1 MCEYCDKKV
10 CPNERWAEMSLKI
23 EKKVKLLL
31 RKLKKF
37 FNVFSSFYTFVA
49 FVGAVGLLP
58 FALVLYLVTTLC
70 RYLWHTSLRR
80 KYPELEFV
88 TQVTLRTAMDT
99 IRNQGIVTVM
109 LQVNGAH
116 HYETVKQQ
124 VLRDIV
130 DKRKRNGRRLCF
142 PHLKCSLTSR
152 RGCYAWVR
160 DTSGFNIDN
169 HVILESNQFR
179 GRPVTEAN
187 VKEYISDI
195 VFRNI
200 LHENYP
206 PWQIILVPLTS
217 NQYYIIVRLHHLYIS
232 EDKLGLSDLIM
243 MNEDHNQWIMA
254 DENIDNMDVDNVQNI
269 LSNIF
274 RTPVAIPELYEHICE
289 TCTNYWNEIIS
300 TYDPIK
306 NKRIVKSKQNL
317 KTFCILLFITTVTV
331 IKNYNSNKSSHTQ
344 QDIFKIIRKEIY
356 KRNINYELFKISLI
370 NTVNPVNIIDCLF
383 KWIWFI
389 VIKIILQLPIIIL
402 HIIRDTPIYIYW
414 FVLLVHVCRELV
426 YLSKLIYQSPKV
438 LIEEMSLPNLA
449 DSHYLQTI
457 SLSGRKIVTW
467 SEPIHLDVI
476 KSIREHTGAATC
488 EIQLYATGAALRDFF
503 KHTKNEVPETVLSTC
518 RFIPQESVLHCTN
531 HPSSGLLCLAL
542 PTNISYEAPLEALH
556 TTQWMLFNALNK
568 QTALYLGSLSQLD
581 YGILTKL
588 FPSIVVR
595 IFLYILS
602 RRYPVTIT
610 QIETNNKEANKRKLF
625 GGHEVQ
631 SLVYW
636 RPPQAN
642 ICLSLSLMSYNDEIR
657 LGVMAD
663 AQLCPHHLTLAK
675 DFVHYVEKLSEAAKQ
690 SHNTTPLL
698 S

>member
-1 MCEYCDKKV
+1 M
-10 CPNERWAEMSLKI
+10 ALKI

-31 RKLKKF
+31 RKGKKV
-37 FNVFSSFYTFVA
+37 FNIFSSFYTFVA

-58 FALVLYLVTTLC
+58 FALVLYLVTTIC
-70 RYLWHTSLRR
+70 RYFWHASLRR
-80 KYPELEFV
+80 KYPELDFV
-88 TQVTLRTAMDT
+88 TTVTLRTAMDT

-109 LQVNGAH
+109 LQVKGAH

-124 VLRDIV
+124 VLREIV
-130 DKRKRNGRRLCF
+130 DKRKRGGRRLCF
-142 PHLKCSLTSR
+142 PHLKCALTSR
-152 RGCYAWVR
+152 RGCYAWVK
-160 DTSGFNIDN
+160 DTSSFSIDN
-169 HVILESNQFR
+169 HVTLESNQFR

-187 VKEYISDI
+187 AQEYISDI

-206 PWQIILVPLTS
+206 PWQIILVPLS
-217 NQYYIIVRLHHLYIS
+217 ASQYYIIVRLHHLYIS
-232 EDKLGLSDLIM
+232 EDRLGLSDLIM
-243 MNEDHNQWIMA
+243 MNEDHGQWVMA
-254 DENIDNMDVDNVQNI
+254 DDSIDSMDVDNVQNI

-274 RTPVAIPELYEHICE
+274 RPPVAIPELYEHISE
-289 TCTNYWNEIIS
+289 TCSNYWNEIIS

-306 NKRIVKSKQNL
+306 NKRLIKSKQNL
-317 KTFCILLFITTVTV
+317 KTFSILVFITFATV
-331 IKNYNSNKSSHTQ
+331 IKNYNSKRDSNIH
-344 QDIFKIIRKEIY
+344 QDIFKIIRKEVH

-370 NTVNPVNIIDCLF
+370 NTVNPVNIVQCLF
-383 KWIWFI
+383 KWVWFI

-476 KSIREHTGAATC
+476 KTIREHTGAATC

-503 KHTKNEVPETVLSTC
+503 KRTKNEVPETVLSTC

-542 PTNISYEAPLEALH
+542 PTSIDYETPLEALH

-588 FPSIVVR
+588 FPSIIVR

-625 GGHEVQ
+625 GGHEVE

-642 ICLSLSLMSYNDEIR
+642 ICLSLSLMSYGDEIR

-675 DFVHYVEKLSEAAKQ
+675 DFVHYVEKLAEAAKQ

>member
-1 MCEYCDKKV
+1 
-10 CPNERWAEMSLKI
+10 MSLKI

-217 NQYYIIVRLHHLYIS
+217 NQYYIIVRLHHLYI
-232 EDKLGLSDLIM
+232 
-243 MNEDHNQWIMA
+243 N
-254 DENIDNMDVDNVQNI
+254 NMDVDNVQNI

-542 PTNISYEAPLEALH
+542 PTNISYEAPLEAL
-556 TTQWMLFNALNK
+556 
-568 QTALYLGSLSQLD
+568 SQLD

-642 ICLSLSLMSYNDEIR
+642 IF
-657 LGVMAD
+657 MAD